1 VTAVQERIKVIVVL
15 VQNHGF
21 HSIGSLSEELGSQ
34 RFGTRYRY
42 RDAGGRLEGDA
53 LPVDLAANARSLGAH
68 VIEVASRDELAKA
81 IRVAKEAAEGSG
93 PIVIH
98 VTTDPLIYAP
108 DSEAWWDVPVS
119 QVAELE
125 STRDAYRRY
134 EAHRST
140 QKTFLAPTPPAG

>member
-1 VTAVQERIKVIVVL
+1 M
-15 VQNHGF
+15 
-21 HSIGSLSEELGSQ
+21 
-34 RFGTRYRY
+34 
-42 RDAGGRLEGDA
+42 EGDA

-93 PIVIH
+93 PVVIH

-119 QVAELE
+119 QVSDLD
-125 STRDAYRRY
+125 STRGAYDRY
-134 EAHRST
+134 EKHRAA
-140 QKTFLAPTPPAG
+140 QRGFLAPATEPDHSGDDQDG